1 MPPRRR
7 AAVVFLSLLLAMAA
21 APLHAAENT
30 IATIIAYHEVDD
42 DVTHA
47 TIPRAG
53 RDTTPQEQRRYTVST
68 SGFEQQ
74 LQVLRDGH
82 YNVIPLSQLVDYL
95 NGTVESLP
103 PRAVVITIDD
113 GWLCS
118 YTNMLPLLHA
128 RGLPFTLF
136 AYPAII
142 DKHGAHAVT
151 WPQLHTL
158 SDVEGAEV
166 GGHAYTHSMLSRA
179 HNPAAAANYSAFL
192 QHELDDS
199 RKLIEQKTGKHV
211 RFLAYP
217 FGDYDREVAAAASSY
232 GYAAAVTTHRGR
244 VTKTTPLMELP
255 RFLVHNDTTIEE
267 FRTFLP

>member
-1 MPPRRR
+1 MRPLILP
-7 AAVVFLSLLLAMAA
+7 LLALLAI
-21 APLHAAENT
+21 PLQAAENT
-30 IATIIAYHEVDD
+30 VATIIAYHEVDD
-42 DVTHA
+42 EQTHA

-53 RDTTPQEQRRYTVST
+53 RATTPQEQLRYTVPT
-68 SGFEQQ
+68 AVFEQQ

-95 NGTVESLP
+95 NGTSKSLP

-118 YTNMLPLLHA
+118 YTNMLPILHA
-128 RGLPFTLF
+128 HGLPFTLF

-151 WPQLHTL
+151 WPQLLTL
-158 SDVEGAEV
+158 SDVAGAEV
-166 GGHAYTHSMLSRA
+166 GGHAYTHPMLSRA

-199 RKLIEQKTGKHV
+199 RKLIAQQTGKPV

-217 FGDYDREVAAAASSY
+217 YGDYDRDVITAASGY
-232 GYAAAVTTHRGR
+232 GYSAAVTTRRGR

-255 RFLVHNDTTIEE
+255 RYLVHNDTTLDE